1 MSKDP
6 IWFGGGDSNLYRY
19 TFQDPINYIDVDGNI
34 AIPLIIP
41 LIPVLTNTALWGGL
55 IASGAT
61 LIGTLTDAYSK
72 GGNQNV
78 KDTGLQDLT
87 DAELQQKLKTATGK
101 EKLRYIKELK
111 GRKLRNK
118 KKREGC

>member
-1 MSKDP
+1 MTE
-6 IWFGGGDSNLYRY
+6 LE
-19 TFQDPINYIDVDGNI
+19 
-34 AIPLIIP
+34 IP
-41 LIPVLTNTALWGGL
+41 
-55 IASGAT
+55 
-61 LIGTLTDAYSK
+61 YSK